1 MSYRF
6 DPENPF
12 KEEPTR
18 AKAVPPIEHSKGL
31 PMEHSFSSPG
41 VHPFEQLEWEMRSAK
56 ISSDS
61 GEAIFEQDN
70 IEVPVSW
77 SQLATKVVASKY
89 FYGDLESG
97 RREHSVK
104 QLVHRVCKTI
114 ADRGLRDGYFANA
127 AAADTFYHELTWLCV
142 NQYGSFNSPV
152 WFNVGLYDVYGI
164 AGSRHNFRWDPHEHT
179 AVPCQNS
186 YEHPQAAAC
195 FIQSVKDS
203 MEDIMRLATSEA
215 MLFKHGSGTGT
226 DLSTLRS
233 SREKLAGGGK
243 PSGPLSFMRVYDQ
256 IAAVIKSG
264 GKTRR
269 AAKMQSLKVTHP
281 DIKEFITAKTVEEK
295 KAWALIEAGYSG
307 EHNSEA
313 YDSVMFQN
321 SNLSVRVTD
330 EFMQAAEKDDRWA
343 TYGITTG
350 EKMGDHSA
358 RELMQLIAEGAR
370 ICGDPGVQYHSTINR
385 WHTCPNSGPINASNP
400 CVTGDT
406 LVATAQGYRR
416 IGDLVGQSAC
426 IIDAQG
432 RPAWVN
438 RIFKT
443 GHKPVYEL
451 KTRCG
456 YRVRLTADHRV
467 LTLTRGDVPAAELT
481 VDDVVTLGQS
491 GFGDDFVPQA
501 FGELLGAAV
510 GDGCI
515 SRQPEQ
521 DFLMVTLGHD
531 EAEVANRLQA
541 NIAECKQW
549 LELEDGRALRQTKVV
564 HTPTSMRV
572 GTSVAA
578 IIDRLQ
584 QYAVLDAGSEN
595 KRFTDAVFGLDR
607 ASQASIL
614 RGLFTTDGTVANYG
628 DKSQYVGLDSTNR
641 ELLSQVQLLL
651 LGFGIKAKLYE
662 NRRVIGQETALLPD
676 GKGGTRVYP
685 VRQMH
690 SLRISR
696 QSRVR
701 FEAEIGFLSQSAKA
715 LKLAALNRGVK
726 TYREDLSDRVASLT
740 PCGTQDVFD
749 LTEPGTQHFVA
760 GGIVV
765 HNCSEYMFID
775 DSACNL
781 ASLNLMKFRKEGGAF
796 DVEAFKKAV
805 RIFVIAQEILVD
817 NGSYPDKPIAI
828 NSHRFRP
835 LGLGYA
841 NLGSLV
847 MSLALP
853 YDSDQARALASAVS
867 ATLTGAAY
875 AASAEIA
882 RLKGPFAEFEKNKDP
897 MLKVINMHR
906 QHAYNIPE
914 AHCPDYLRNAA
925 KDAWDQALD
934 AGTKSG
940 FRNAQTTVL
949 APTGTIGFM
958 MDCDTTG
965 VEPDIALVKYKLLA
979 GGGMLK
985 LVNRTVPMALERLGY
1000 TPEDIQAICD
1010 HIDQQETI
1018 EGAPRLSADHLP
1030 VFDCA
1035 FKPKNGKRFIHYMAH
1050 LKMMAAVQPF
1060 ISGAISK
1067 TINMPKESATEEITA
1082 AYMQGWKLGLKAVA
1096 IYRDGSK
1103 RLQPVS
1109 TDKHDKRKEEKAK
1122 AAAELPPARPFR
1134 RRLPDTRNSITHKFS
1149 VAGHEGYLTVGLYE
1163 DGQPGELFITMA
1175 KEGSTVGGL
1184 MDVIGTCTSM
1194 ALQYGVPL
1202 ITLVDK
1208 FRHARFEPSGMT
1220 SNRDI
1225 PFAKSLIDY
1234 IFCWLGCQFIPG
1246 YADRNLPNRAGQ
1258 IKTPENGNVTTAREL
1273 VEKTQGLAHKI
1284 AEAKAAGGN
1293 GKKAAKPSDSKTPEP
1308 ALAIKEI
1315 PAAPADRLAAR
1326 ANRIVSLV
1334 GSPATSTEGDVQ
1346 TEAAIMQQFN
1356 DQFSHFGD
1364 DAPACDICGSIT
1376 VRNGTCYKCFNCGNS
1391 MGCS

>member
-1 MSYRF
+1 MSYKF

-12 KEEPTR
+12 KVERTRVKPVLRTENRRGLTVEPF
-18 AKAVPPIEHSKGL
+18 
-31 PMEHSFSSPG
+31 FSTPG
-41 VHPFEQLEWEMRSAK
+41 THPFEQLEWETRSAK
-56 ISSDS
+56 IASDS
-61 GEAIFEQDN
+61 GEAVFQQDN
-70 IEVPVSW
+70 IEVPVNW

-89 FYGDLESG
+89 FYGDPEG
-97 RREHSVK
+97 GQREHSVK

-114 ADRGLRDGYFANA
+114 ADRGLRDGYFATEQHA
-127 AAADTFYHELTWLCV
+127 EVFYNELTWLCV

-164 AGSRHNFRWDPHEHT
+164 PGGKHNYRWDSQERT

-186 YEHPQAAAC
+186 YEYPQASAC

-269 AAKMQSLKVTHP
+269 AAKMQSLKVDHP
-281 DIKEFITAKTVEEK
+281 DIREFITCKTVEEK

-330 EFMQAAEKDDRWA
+330 EFMQAVEKDDKWVTHA
-343 TYGITTG
+343 VTTG
-350 EKMGDHSA
+350 EKMGGHSA
-358 RELMQLIAEGAR
+358 RELMHLIAEGTR
-370 ICGDPGVQYHSTINR
+370 ICGDPGVQYHSTVNR

-400 CVTGDT
+400 
-406 LVATAQGYRR
+406 
-416 IGDLVGQSAC
+416 
-426 IIDAQG
+426 
-432 RPAWVN
+432 
-438 RIFKT
+438 
-443 GHKPVYEL
+443 
-451 KTRCG
+451 
-456 YRVRLTADHRV
+456 
-467 LTLTRGDVPAAELT
+467 
-481 VDDVVTLGQS
+481 
-491 GFGDDFVPQA
+491 
-501 FGELLGAAV
+501 
-510 GDGCI
+510 
-515 SRQPEQ
+515 
-521 DFLMVTLGHD
+521 
-531 EAEVANRLQA
+531 
-541 NIAECKQW
+541 
-549 LELEDGRALRQTKVV
+549 
-564 HTPTSMRV
+564 
-572 GTSVAA
+572 
-578 IIDRLQ
+578 
-584 QYAVLDAGSEN
+584 
-595 KRFTDAVFGLDR
+595 
-607 ASQASIL
+607 
-614 RGLFTTDGTVANYG
+614 
-628 DKSQYVGLDSTNR
+628 
-641 ELLSQVQLLL
+641 
-651 LGFGIKAKLYE
+651 
-662 NRRVIGQETALLPD
+662 
-676 GKGGTRVYP
+676 
-685 VRQMH
+685 
-690 SLRISR
+690 
-696 QSRVR
+696 
-701 FEAEIGFLSQSAKA
+701 
-715 LKLAALNRGVK
+715 
-726 TYREDLSDRVASLT
+726 
-740 PCGTQDVFD
+740 
-749 LTEPGTQHFVA
+749 
-760 GGIVV
+760 
-765 HNCSEYMFID
+765 CSEYMFID

-781 ASLNLMKFRKEGGAF
+781 ASLNLMKFRKEDGSF
-796 DVEAFKKAV
+796 DVQAFRKAV
-805 RIFVIAQEILVD
+805 RLFIIAQEILVD
-817 NGSYPDKPIAI
+817 SGSYPDKAI
-828 NSHRFRP
+828 TLNSHRFRA

-841 NLGSLV
+841 NLGSLI

-853 YDSDQARALASAVS
+853 YDSDQARTLASSVS
-867 ATLTGAAY
+867 AIMTGTAY

-882 RLKGPFAEFEKNKDP
+882 QLKGPFEEFEKNKES
-897 MLKVINMHR
+897 MLKVINTHR
-906 QHAYNIPE
+906 QHAYDLPE
-914 AHCPDYLRNAA
+914 SHCPDYLRNAA
-925 KDAWDQALD
+925 KDAWDEALD

-965 VEPDIALVKYKLLA
+965 IEPDIALVKYKLLA

-985 LVNRTVPMALERLGY
+985 LVNKTVPMALERLGY
-1000 TPEDIQAICD
+1000 APDDIKATCD
-1010 HIDQQETI
+1010 HIDEHETI
-1018 EGAPRLSADHLP
+1018 EGAPRLHADHLP
-1030 VFDCA
+1030 MFDCA

-1067 TINMPKESATEEITA
+1067 TINMPKESTAEEIMA
-1082 AYMQGWKLGLKAVA
+1082 AYMEGWKLGLKAVA

-1109 TDKHDKRKEEKAK
+1109 TDKHKEEKAK
-1122 AAAELPPARPFR
+1122 VGAEAAMPARPFR
-1134 RRLPDTRNSITHKFS
+1134 RRLPDTRHSITHKFS

-1246 YADRNLPNRAGQ
+1246 YADKNVPNRMATTNTGS
-1258 IKTPENGNVTTAREL
+1258 KTAATAREL
-1273 VEKTQGLAHKI
+1273 VEKTKDLAHKI
-1284 AEAKAAGGN
+1284 AEVKAAGGN
-1293 GKKAAKPSDSKTPEP
+1293 GKKTGKTEELKSQQAPVPVRPASLLHLDRLIGQPGRVE
-1308 ALAIKEI
+1308 ALA
-1315 PAAPADRLAAR
+1315 AAPT
-1326 ANRIVSLV
+1326 
-1334 GSPATSTEGDVQ
+1334 SPANEAQ
-1346 TEAAIMQQFN
+1346 QAEAALMHQFN
-1356 DQFSHFGD
+1356 SQFEHFGD

>member
-1 MSYRF
+1 L
-6 DPENPF
+6 
-12 KEEPTR
+12 K
-18 AKAVPPIEHSKGL
+18 
-31 PMEHSFSSPG
+31 
-41 VHPFEQLEWEMRSAK
+41 
-56 ISSDS
+56 
-61 GEAIFEQDN
+61 
-70 IEVPVSW
+70 
-77 SQLATKVVASKY
+77 
-89 FYGDLESG
+89 
-97 RREHSVK
+97 
-104 QLVHRVCKTI
+104 
-114 ADRGLRDGYFANA
+114 DGYFATQKQA
-127 AAADTFYHELTWLCV
+127 EIFYNELTWLCV

-164 AGSRHNFRWDPHEHT
+164 AGGKHNYRWDPQERT

-186 YEHPQAAAC
+186 YEYPQSSAC

-269 AAKMQSLKVTHP
+269 AAKMQSLKVDHP
-281 DIKEFITAKTVEEK
+281 DIREFITCKTIEEQ

-330 EFMQAAEKDDRWA
+330 EFMQAAEKDDKWVTHA
-343 TYGITTG
+343 VTTG
-350 EKMGDHSA
+350 QKMGEHSA
-358 RELMQLIAEGAR
+358 RELMQLIAEGTR

-406 LVATAQGYRR
+406 LVATSRGYRR
-416 IGDLVGQSAC
+416 IGDLVGQSAYV
-426 IIDAQG
+426 IDAQG
-432 RPAWVN
+432 RPAWVD
-438 RIFKT
+438 RVFKT

-456 YRVRLTADHRV
+456 YRIRLTADHRV
-467 LTLTRGDVPAAELT
+467 LTLNRGDVPAAELT
-481 VDDVVTLGQS
+481 MDDVVALGQP
-491 GFGDDFVPQA
+491 GFGEDFVPQA

-515 SRQPEQ
+515 SHQPKQ

-541 NIAECKQW
+541 NIIECKRW
-549 LELEDGRALRQTKVV
+549 LELDDGRALRQTKVV

-578 IIDRLQ
+578 ILDRLQ
-584 QYAVLDAGSEN
+584 QFAVLDAGSEN

-614 RGLFTTDGTVANYG
+614 RGLFTTDGTVADYG
-628 DKSQYVGLDSTNR
+628 EKSQYVSLDSTSR

-662 NRRVIGQETALLPD
+662 NRRAIGQKTALLPD
-676 GKGGTRVYP
+676 GKGGTRAYP
-685 VRQMH
+685 VHQTH

-701 FEAEIGFLSQSAKA
+701 FEAQIGFLSPSAKA
-715 LKLAALNRGVK
+715 RKLAALNQSVS
-726 TYREDLSDRVASLT
+726 TYREDLSDHIASLS
-740 PCGTQDVFD
+740 PCGTEDVFD
-749 LTEPGTQHFVA
+749 LTEPGTHHFVA

-765 HNCSEYMFID
+765 HNCSEYMFVD

-781 ASLNLMKFRKEGGAF
+781 ASLNLMKFRKDDGSF
-796 DVEAFKKAV
+796 DVQALKKAV
-805 RIFVIAQEILVD
+805 RIFIIAQEILVD
-817 NGSYPDKPIAI
+817 NGSYPDKAITI
-828 NSHRFRP
+828 NSHRFRA

-841 NLGSLV
+841 NLGSLI

-853 YDSDQARALASAVS
+853 YDSDPARALASAVS
-867 ATLTGAAY
+867 AIMTGTAY

-882 RLKGPFAEFEKNKDP
+882 QLKGPFEEFGKNKDP

-906 QHAYNIPE
+906 QHACSLPE
-914 AHCPDYLRNAA
+914 SHCPDYLRDAA
-925 KDAWDQALD
+925 RDAWDEALD
-934 AGTKSG
+934 AGTKAG

-985 LVNRTVPMALERLGY
+985 LVNKTVPMALERVGY
-1000 TPEDIQAICD
+1000 TPEDIKATCD
-1010 HIDQQETI
+1010 YIDERETI
-1018 EGAPRLSADHLP
+1018 EGAPKLHADHLAI
-1030 VFDCA
+1030 FDCA
-1035 FKPKNGKRFIHYMAH
+1035 FKPKNGKRFIHYVAH

-1067 TINMPKESATEEITA
+1067 TINMPKESTTEEIMA
-1082 AYMQGWKLGLKAVA
+1082 AYLEGWKLGLKAVA

-1109 TDKHDKRKEEKAK
+1109 TDKHKTEKAK
-1122 AAAELPPARPFR
+1122 AGAEIPMATRPFR

-1246 YADRNLPNRAGQ
+1246 YADKNVPNRMVASGNGS
-1258 IKTPENGNVTTAREL
+1258 KTAATAREL
-1273 VEKTQGLAHKI
+1273 VEKTKDLAHKI
-1284 AEAKAAGGN
+1284 AEVKAAGNN
-1293 GKKAAKPSDSKTPEP
+1293 GKKTGNADGVKPQPAPSSGKPAGLLQVDRLINRSGRVEALVATP
-1308 ALAIKEI
+1308 AS
-1315 PAAPADRLAAR
+1315 PADEVQQAE
-1326 ANRIVSLV
+1326 
-1334 GSPATSTEGDVQ
+1334 ATL
-1346 TEAAIMQQFN
+1346 MQQFN
-1356 DQFSHFGD
+1356 AQFTHFGD